1 MTNKLNKFELTVLI
15 SARANELANGA
26 KPKVSLDGFDMSKVP
41 NYSEIAKKE
50 FEEGVLDLEIYRKEY
65 L

>member
-1 MTNKLNKFELTVLI
+1 MSEKLSKFELTVLI

-26 KPKVSLDGFDMSKVP
+26 KAKIDLKDFDLSKIP
-41 NYSEIAKKE
+41 DYAEIAKRE
-50 FEEGVLDLEIYRKEY
+50 LDEGVLDLEIYKKEY